1 VTSPAAVRRSL
12 ADAEPTCW
20 WLDDVD
26 APDPQPPLAG
36 TIRTDLAVVGGGYSG
51 LWTALLAKQRDPSRE
66 VVLLEGRTVGWAAS
80 GRNGGFC
87 SASLTHGQAN
97 GMDWYPADMP
107 RLERLGRT
115 NLAGIVDTIGDFAI
129 DCKLERTGEM
139 RVATQEYQLEDIAAD
154 YERMLDFGD
163 DAILL
168 DGEATR
174 KEVASPTY
182 LGAVWSRDK
191 TVLVDPARLV
201 WGLADACRSLGV
213 RIHEHS
219 HVQALESDGEKMV
232 LTTAGSDGSGGSVR
246 ADRVALGT
254 NAFPSLLRRVRPYVI
269 PVYDYAMAT
278 EPLSDAQL
286 ASIRWPNRQGIGDSG
301 NQFHYYRLTDDN
313 CIIWGGYDAIYHFA
327 GRIDSALD
335 QRPATYAR
343 LATPLLRH
351 LPPAGGV
358 AIHPHLGRRDRHL
371 FAVLPVLRIWI
382 SRASGTCHRVHRAR
396 GGSVEVRRSGDARP
410 AVRASDRADVAQDGA
425 VETGA
430 VPAGTVAVGG
440 GQPDPLV
447 DGQGRRQTEDG
458 ATCGSGRSTD
468 SVWGSTHDPI
478 GAASDRRDSRRPPAA
493 TVDHPCPG
501 GADRRFASH
510 GNADT
515 VR

>member
-1 VTSPAAVRRSL
+1 MRYQFSSADLLPSTGGRRASAASRSVARASL
-12 ADAEPTCW
+12 VDAEPGCW

-26 APDPQPPLAG
+26 APDPEPPLRA
-36 TIRTDLAVVGGGYSG
+36 TVRTDLAVVGGGYSG

-66 VVLLEGRTVGWAAS
+66 VVLLEGRTIGWAAS

-107 RLERLGRT
+107 RLERLGRA
-115 NLAGIVDTIGDFAI
+115 NLAGIIDTIGDFAI

-139 RVATQEYQLEDIAAD
+139 RVATQHYQLEDIAAD

-168 DGEATR
+168 DAEATR

-191 TVLVDPARLV
+191 TVLVDPARLA

-219 HVQALESDGEKMV
+219 HVDSLSSDGGKMV
-232 LTTAGSDGSGGSVR
+232 LTTSDGTVR

-278 EPLSDAQL
+278 EPLSEAQL
-286 ASIRWPNRQGIGDSG
+286 ASIRWQNRQGIGDSG

-313 CIIWGGYDAIYHFA
+313 CIIWGGYDAVYHFA

-343 LATPLLRH
+343 LATHFFDTFPQLEGLRFTH
-351 LPPAGGV
+351 TWGGV
-358 AIHPHLGRRDRHL
+358 IDTCSRFFPFFGSGYRGRVAHATGYTGLGVGASRFGAQVMLDLLSGRETELTRL
-371 FAVLPVLRIWI
+371 QTVRSKPVPFPPEPL
-382 SRASGTCHRVHRAR
+382 
-396 GGSVEVRRSGDARP
+396 RSGVVNLTRWSMA
-410 AVRASDRADVAQDGA
+410 RADAH
-425 VETGA
+425 
-430 VPAGTVAVGG
+430 G
-440 GQPDPLV
+440 GQRNLWLRALDRFGL
-447 DGQGRRQTEDG
+447 GF
-458 ATCGSGRSTD
+458 D
-468 SVWGSTHDPI
+468 S
-478 GAASDRRDSRRPPAA
+478 
-493 TVDHPCPG
+493 
-501 GADRRFASH
+501 
-510 GNADT
+510 
-515 VR
+515 